1 MWPFSVWQIIEVAIP
16 VIFEVSDMFNPSAFL
31 IDFIAFPL
39 WHSPLLLEIE
49 ELYKLIEKRIYEKE
63 ELDSDLILKNIS

>member
-16 VIFEVSDMFNPSAFL
+16 VIFEASDMFNPSAFL

-49 ELYKLIEKRIYEKE
+49 ELYKVEKKSIQ
-63 ELDSDLILKNIS
+63 DIKNI